1 MTSTRRPAI
10 DVGDEDH
17 DRIMAGLA
25 EAKAILDGVAS
36 TDSYVLHRIA
46 VPDRVDVKA
55 IRSRTGLSQVAFA
68 TRYGFSPGAVRDWE
82 QNRKPPEKANRL
94 LLTIIERR
102 PDVIDDLLTA

>member
-1 MTSTRRPAI
+1 MSKTRRPAI
-10 DVGDEDH
+10 DIGDEDH

-25 EAKAILDGVAS
+25 EAKAILDGVAPS
-36 TDSYVLHRIA
+36 DSYVLHRVA

-68 TRYGFSPGAVRDWE
+68 ARYGFSPGAVRDWE